1 MMLPKHPLHFP
12 YLIFPK
18 KNVQAAAAVPV
29 HEDRRYVI
37 HSRYRA
43 PCTHRRR
50 VRVVHTHQFHPC
62 PDWVLFFLAR
72 KGAFYWPLI
81 VRCYRNLMVSIPISI
96 HQLHSSFGSSKKT
109 SLASLIRLSKHFA
122 GCVLV
127 DFLSIQC
134 NDCSHFNVLAFMC
147 FFLWGLSP
155 SSCIYITLRAHNSKS
170 FFRLFMHFI

>member
-1 MMLPKHPLHFP
+1 MLPKHPLHFP

-96 HQLHSSFGSSKKT
+96 HQLHSAFGSSKKT
-109 SLASLIRLSKHFA
+109 SLASLSSFPNISQA
-122 GCVLV
+122 A
-127 DFLSIQC
+127 FLLI
-134 NDCSHFNVLAFMC
+134 
-147 FFLWGLSP
+147 FFP
-155 SSCIYITLRAHNSKS
+155 SSVMIVLILMSSLSCAFSFGDCPLRHVYISL
-170 FFRLFMHFI
+170 